1 MTYKEIVQKIINDP
15 AYAKEIADL
24 LKKARKKD
32 QAAIGELN
40 EIFKPLP
47 GELADLGHGPIIK
60 CSDTSPTQL
69 FLIDFA
75 AFVGQT
81 ATNPGD
87 KGGAS

>member
-1 MTYKEIVQKIINDP
+1 MTYKEIVQKIIDDP
-15 AYAKEIADL
+15 AYARQIADL

-47 GELADLGHGPIIK
+47 GELADLGHGPVIK
-60 CSDTSPTQL
+60 CSDTNPTQW
-69 FLIDFA
+69 FLVDFA
-75 AFVGQT
+75 AIVGQS
-81 ATNPGD
+81 AMNPGD